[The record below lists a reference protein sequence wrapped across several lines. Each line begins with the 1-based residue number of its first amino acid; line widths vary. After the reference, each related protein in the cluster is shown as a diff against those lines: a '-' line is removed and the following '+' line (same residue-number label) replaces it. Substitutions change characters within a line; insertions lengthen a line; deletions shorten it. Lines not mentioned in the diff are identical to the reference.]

1 MECVSCTLADTS
13 TRLHHQ
19 WFDVMHIASA
29 VVSDLLVV
37 DILDEWLDSRFVRQ
51 LTECLNDLDLGM
63 SGRISPAFI
72 KPDVPSRV
80 RPSVS
85 RCR

>member
-1 MECVSCTLADTS
+1 
-13 TRLHHQ
+13 
-19 WFDVMHIASA
+19 MHIASA

-37 DILDEWLDSRFVRQ
+37 DIFDEWLDSRDEWLDSRFVRQ
-51 LTECLNDLDLGM
+51 LTECLNDLDFGM
-63 SGRISPAFI
+63 SGRISPAFN